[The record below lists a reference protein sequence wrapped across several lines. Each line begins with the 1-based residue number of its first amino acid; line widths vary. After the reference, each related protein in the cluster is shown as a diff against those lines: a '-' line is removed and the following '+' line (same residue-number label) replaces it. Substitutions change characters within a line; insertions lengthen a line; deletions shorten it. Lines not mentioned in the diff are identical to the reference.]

1 MSHERIGILPLVHY
15 CDGCG
20 TGAIDHES
28 AVECCG
34 GPVGIGYCC
43 PICGIPYE
51 HEQDAVA
58 CCDWDRTPEGARSIQ
73 RKMEAAGQL
82 ALDV

>member
-1 MSHERIGILPLVHY
+1 MSNERISILPLVHY

-20 TGAIDHES
+20 DAAPDLES

-34 GPVGIGYCC
+34 GPVAMGYCC

-51 HEQDAVA
+51 TEAEA
-58 CCDWDRTPEGARSIQ
+58 IGCCEWDRTPEGARSIRQ
-73 RKMEAAGQL
+73 RLEEAGQL
-82 ALDV
+82 SMEV